1 MDVAAPAEGT
11 APAAAGLHGSTALV
25 TGVSRRKGIGYA
37 VAVRLA
43 ELGAS
48 VFIQHFA
55 PHDLS
60 QPWGGD
66 DLDAVRA
73 GIRSALTEGAVF
85 GDVSADLAEP
95 DAAAAVMAA
104 AAGLTGR
111 VDILVANH
119 ARSGGDGSI
128 FDLTADLLDG
138 HWQVNA
144 RATLLLTRAFAEQ
157 FGDTARA
164 GAAPAE
170 AVRAGGETTLAA
182 DTTPA
187 AGTTPAPRRPGER
200 GDAPVAINEFATGRV
215 IWLTSGQIHGPM
227 PGEVA
232 YAASKAVLAGLTP
245 TVASELLGR
254 GILLNT
260 VNPGPVNTGY
270 LDPETTDRPL
280 DGMLEY
286 LRTLPFGRFGAPTDP
301 ARLIGW
307 LCTPEARWLVGQVLT
322 SDGGFSLAN

>member
-1 MDVAAPAEGT
+1 MEPA
-11 APAAAGLHGSTALV
+11 LHGRTALV

-48 VFIQHFA
+48 VFVQHFA
-55 PHDLS
+55 PHDDA

-95 DAAAAVMAA
+95 DAATLVMRAAV
-104 AAGLTGR
+104 GLTGR

-128 FDLTADLLDG
+128 FDMTAAMLDG

-144 RATLLLTRAFAEQ
+144 RSTLLLTRAFAEQ
-157 FGDTARA
+157 FG
-164 GAAPAE
+164 
-170 AVRAGGETTLAA
+170 LAA
-182 DTTPA
+182 RPDA
-187 AGTTPAPRRPGER
+187 AGSDAAGPVGAVQTPRRPGER
-200 GDAPVAINEFATGRV
+200 GDPAAAAIDEFATGRV

-245 TVASELLGR
+245 TVASELLDR

-286 LRTLPFGRFGAPTDP
+286 LRTLPFGRFGEPTDP
-301 ARLIGW
+301 ARLIAW
-307 LCTPEARWLVGQVLT
+307 LCTTEARWLVGQVLT

>member
-1 MDVAAPAEGT
+1 MTAHLSAEPA
-11 APAAAGLHGSTALV
+11 LYGSTALV

-43 ELGAS
+43 ELGAN

-73 GIRSALTEGAVF
+73 GIRSALAEGALF
-85 GDVSADLAEP
+85 GDISADLAEP
-95 DAAAAVMAA
+95 DAAAAVMS
-104 AAGLTGR
+104 AAGRLTGR

-144 RATLLLTRAFAEQ
+144 RSTLLLTRAFAEQ
-157 FGDTARA
+157 FGDAARA
-164 GAAPAE
+164 GTGP
-170 AVRAGGETTLAA
+170 
-182 DTTPA
+182 
-187 AGTTPAPRRPGER
+187 GTATATKTPRRPGER
-200 GDAPVAINEFATGRV
+200 GDPTAAIDELATGRV

-254 GILLNT
+254 GIILNT
-260 VNPGPVNTGY
+260 VDPGPVNTGY

-280 DGMLEY
+280 DDMLEY
-286 LRTLPFGRFGAPTDP
+286 LRTIPFGRFGAPTDP

-307 LCTPEARWLVGQVLT
+307 LCTPEGRWLVGQVLT

>member
-1 MDVAAPAEGT
+1 MDAAAPAAHP
-11 APAAAGLHGSTALV
+11 APAAAALRGSTALV

-43 ELGAS
+43 ELGAN

-55 PHDLS
+55 PHDLN

-85 GDVSADLAEP
+85 GDASADLAEP
-95 DAAAAVMAA
+95 DTAAAVMTA

-157 FGDTARA
+157 FGDAAR
-164 GAAPAE
+164 PD
-170 AVRAGGETTLAA
+170 AVRADAVWADADEAGTDAA
-182 DTTPA
+182 DPA
-187 AGTTPAPRRPGER
+187 VASPAPRRPGER
-200 GDAPVAINEFATGRV
+200 GAQTAAIDELATGRV

-254 GILLNT
+254 GIILNT

-286 LRTLPFGRFGAPTDP
+286 LRTIPFGRFGAPPTRP
-301 ARLIGW
+301 A
-307 LCTPEARWLVGQVLT
+307 
-322 SDGGFSLAN
+322 